1 MTPQDPETLKEEARE
16 ALGIPL
22 RDISDAIIESLFRHG
37 TMRGHA
43 DDDRIGLLRSSDD
56 ESEQIGD
63 LPANVDDVGVRS
75 GQERDLRAD
84 DLSHPRAGSDGT
96 GLRSM
101 LFDSLSR

>member
-22 RDISDAIIESLFRHG
+22 PDISDAIIESLFRHG

-56 ESEQIGD
+56 EPEQIGYP
-63 LPANVDDVGVRS
+63 PANVDDVGVRFVGGDAKIEVEAPVS
-75 GQERDLRAD
+75 EESKREAGGESDLI
-84 DLSHPRAGSDGT
+84 
-96 GLRSM
+96 
-101 LFDSLSR
+101 